1 MNPVTPI
8 GHRASCG
15 EPDAQE
21 WARPVRRAGRGN
33 GPTATPAPRPGPT
46 QRAPRGAMRKEMTD
60 EQHLIRTGWSAGP
73 GLMQRPGEA
82 GGQSRRGSARQRRER
97 PRQRD
102 GRAALPDA
110 RVRASETE
118 RRSESKVVV
127 EAPRFLKRP
136 ETWRTWVVDSN
147 GAALF
152 DGGTLHARLSGLGA
166 VTGGTLRVPG
176 GRAVGVEPVANP
188 VKRIMVNVGSA
199 PDAPGCWWQSGKA
212 RCLLMRRGR
221 DGGVVVLRAAPR
233 GAMRK
238 EMTDIKHLVRAG
250 WDAGPGLM
258 QRPGEAGDG
267 RGVESRA
274 GGQASRQRDGRAALP
289 DARVRASETER

>member
-1 MNPVTPI
+1 VVQLAEGFGGYLCPVVVGPPADD
-8 GHRASCG
+8 RV
-15 EPDAQE
+15 EPADHGLSVAPAQGAQLITE
-21 WARPVRRAGRGN
+21 SFPDPSDRRFAGFDQQLAVIAADVEPQEVEG
-33 GPTATPAPRPGPT
+33 
-46 QRAPRGAMRKEMTD
+46 APRGAMRKEMTD

-118 RRSESKVVV
+118 RRSESKVVL

-166 VTGGTLRVPG
+166 VTDGTLRVPG

-199 PDAPGCWWQSGKA
+199 PDAPGCWWQPGKA

-221 DGGVVVLRAAPR
+221 DGGVVVLR
-233 GAMRK
+233 
-238 EMTDIKHLVRAG
+238 
-250 WDAGPGLM
+250 
-258 QRPGEAGDG
+258 G
-267 RGVESRA
+267 RESRPHRE
-274 GGQASRQRDGRAALP
+274 GRQQDRNMRSRSGGRA
-289 DARVRASETER
+289 